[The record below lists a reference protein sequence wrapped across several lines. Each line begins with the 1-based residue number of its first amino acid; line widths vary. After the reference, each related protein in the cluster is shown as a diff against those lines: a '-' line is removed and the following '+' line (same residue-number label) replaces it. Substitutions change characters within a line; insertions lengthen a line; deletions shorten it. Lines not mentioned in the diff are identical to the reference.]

1 MGKPF
6 FGTPGSLSSK
16 LDKFLLARYSMD
28 GMRKTCLI
36 PCILVL
42 LPKELQ
48 VFEKLKGNR
57 QGEKGLGQA
66 DE

>member
-1 MGKPF
+1 
-6 FGTPGSLSSK
+6 
-16 LDKFLLARYSMD
+16 MD

-48 VFEKLKGNR
+48 VFKKFKGNR
-57 QGEKGLGQA
+57 QGEKSLGQA